1 LRHISYSS
9 RGAFAKRFLPKD
21 SIVAPVPVIQLHIQ
35 QVYSEQAGFQ
45 LLYNYAFGHPT
56 SNILLLPSRSTG
68 RNRRNANIRQAEI
81 TISIYKRLNCDC
93 SRNFFFI
100 YETQQQNTRKRRLRM
115 DRIDITLSAFTSQQ
129 SGG

>member
-1 LRHISYSS
+1 MRHISYSS

-68 RNRRNANIRQAEI
+68 RNRRNAKIRQAEI
-81 TISIYKRLNCDC
+81 TISIYKCL
-93 SRNFFFI
+93 I
-100 YETQQQNTRKRRLRM
+100 AIAVETSSSFTKPNNK
-115 DRIDITLSAFTSQQ
+115 TLEKED
-129 SGG
+129 